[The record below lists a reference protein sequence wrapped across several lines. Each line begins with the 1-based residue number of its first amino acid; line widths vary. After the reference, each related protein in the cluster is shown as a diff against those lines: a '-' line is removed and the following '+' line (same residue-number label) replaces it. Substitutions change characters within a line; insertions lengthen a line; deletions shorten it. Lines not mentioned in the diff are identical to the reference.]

1 MMDEGD
7 QKTSDNLLKDEVVD
21 HDDECDG
28 ECYFD
33 EKYQTTSDHLL
44 KDEVIDHD
52 NKCDGECY
60 FDEKHQTTS
69 DHLQKAESI
78 DYDDKCDATCY
89 SDEKN
94 QTTSDCL
101 QQDEDE
107 DHNDYYF
114 EEKLLGCF
122 LPEEEHKFTFL
133 KKLGMVVGMMLFVID
148 FVLDIVVC
156 YQYYRKGDK
165 AYFGI
170 TVAII
175 ISSSLLHTLWSLFW
189 YLKFEKGFV
198 SVTRWIFRVIFLVLP
213 LSPVLRTFEAFWYG
227 IKFQRSNKESRNYY
241 YDRFC
246 SCFLNAVELRL
257 AESFMEAAPQLL
269 IQAFIQIRI
278 IPRNALYPTG
288 QAYKDFIVRIVSIV
302 SSLLSLAWSLVCYYD
317 RLFMEHRLCFKTK
330 IKILIF
336 LWQFFSIA
344 SRMTALVLFA
354 SFNLEV
360 FGIYCGLRVVFVI
373 SINLGKGGRIFK
385 CNW

>member
-1 MMDEGD
+1 
-7 QKTSDNLLKDEVVD
+7 
-21 HDDECDG
+21 
-28 ECYFD
+28 
-33 EKYQTTSDHLL
+33 
-44 KDEVIDHD
+44 
-52 NKCDGECY
+52 
-60 FDEKHQTTS
+60 
-69 DHLQKAESI
+69 
-78 DYDDKCDATCY
+78 
-89 SDEKN
+89 
-94 QTTSDCL
+94 
-101 QQDEDE
+101 
-107 DHNDYYF
+107 
-114 EEKLLGCF
+114 
-122 LPEEEHKFTFL
+122 
-133 KKLGMVVGMMLFVID
+133 MVVGMMLFVID

-189 YLKFEKGFV
+189 YLKFEKGFRSPFEIVETREKCGTAHV
-198 SVTRWIFRVIFLVLP
+198 SIGANVKHVLVGRGLEDGVAEVFGIVITEGGMEIDALMG
-213 LSPVLRTFEAFWYG
+213 LRKRNATFEAFWYG

-288 QAYKDFIVRIVSIV
+288 QAYKDCTNSILTSSKKFTLKFVLSSFFPVIVRIVSIV